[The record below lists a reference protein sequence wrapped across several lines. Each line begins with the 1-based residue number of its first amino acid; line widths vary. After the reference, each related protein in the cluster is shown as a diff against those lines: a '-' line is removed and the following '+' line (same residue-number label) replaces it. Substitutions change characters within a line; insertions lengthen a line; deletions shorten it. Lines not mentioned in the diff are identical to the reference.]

1 MNGPNRRI
9 FLKTAGVGA
18 AAAGAAALAPGAVA
32 ASLGAVSAAP
42 GALALAPGAAA
53 ASVGAKAAP
62 SAAEIAQLPA
72 AASGSMVA
80 YIHDVSNGQLSVMVE
95 GREITVTDHQLV
107 AKLAHILH
115 SPAQV

>member
-1 MNGPNRRI
+1 MSSPNRRT

-18 AAAGAAALAPGAVA
+18 AAAGAAALAPGAVS
-32 ASLGAVSAAP
+32 ASMGE
-42 GALALAPGAAA
+42 
-53 ASVGAKAAP
+53 KAAP
-62 SAAEIAQLPA
+62 SAPEATPLPA
-72 AASGSMVA
+72 AAAGSMVA